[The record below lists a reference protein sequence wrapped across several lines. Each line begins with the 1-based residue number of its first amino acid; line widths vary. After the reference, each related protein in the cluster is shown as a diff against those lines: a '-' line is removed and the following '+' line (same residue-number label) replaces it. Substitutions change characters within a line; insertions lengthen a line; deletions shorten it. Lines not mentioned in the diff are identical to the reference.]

1 MQLMMTLIEVN
12 LSYRTNSVKKKN
24 YQEKVTLLYTMCVC
38 EREISIFKSHKITQ
52 KISNKILESPI

>member
-1 MQLMMTLIEVN
+1 MMTLIEVN

-38 EREISIFKSHKITQ
+38 VREISIFKSHKITQ